1 MTPGWDNAWSDLEA
15 TFAAIIGEVQATN
28 PQATAHY
35 QRTATER
42 LPFAAYLT
50 FSREG
55 VPNQEDLVFAVDC
68 LATEDHH
75 LLACAISTGEGHTL
89 IDGPEREIEGEIEE
103 DDEAVQGWLEEVRA
117 FLERNA
123 PLAARYLMTP
133 RGRPVGRQLPA
144 TG

>member
-15 TFAAIIGEVQATN
+15 AFGEIIGEVRAVA

-35 QRTATER
+35 KHTTTER

-55 VPNQEDLVFAVDC
+55 IAEQEDLVIAVDC

-75 LLACAISTGEGHTL
+75 LLACVISTGEGHTL
-89 IDGPEREIEGEIEE
+89 IDGPEREIEGEIDE
-103 DDEAVQGWLEEVRA
+103 DEEAVQGWLDEVRE
-117 FLERNA
+117 FLERSG
-123 PLAARYLMTP
+123 PLAARYLKTP
-133 RGRPVGRQLPA
+133 RGRPVSQRIPA

>member
-15 TFAAIIGEVQATN
+15 AFGEIIGEVRAVA

-35 QRTATER
+35 KHTTTER

-55 VPNQEDLVFAVDC
+55 EADQEDLVIAVDC
-68 LATEDHH
+68 LKAEDHH

-89 IDGPEREIEGEIEE
+89 IDGPEREIEGEI
-103 DDEAVQGWLEEVRA
+103 DDEDEDVQGWLEEVRE

-123 PLAARYLMTP
+123 PLAARYLRTP
-133 RGRPVGRQLPA
+133 RGRPVRGQGRS